1 MVGSSWFA
9 SFFLLGEAAPEGD
22 LMQMIGPMLPFLVIG
37 VLFWVLMIRPESKKT
52 ADLNKMREGLKK
64 NDRILTIGGIFG
76 TVVNVQK
83 DAKDITIRVDDN
95 TRIRVLRSSIAL
107 VLGEGEEGD
116 AAKTTEPQ

>member
-9 SFFLLGEAAPEGD
+9 SFLVLGQAAAEPD
-22 LMQMIGPMLPFLVIG
+22 MMQMVVQFAPFIIIGG
-37 VLFWVLMIRPESKKT
+37 LFWMLLIRPESKKT
-52 ADLNKMREGLKK
+52 ADLNKMREALNK

-116 AAKTTEPQ
+116 AAKASEPQ

>member
-1 MVGSSWFA
+1 MVGSSWFI
-9 SFFLLGEAAPEGD
+9 SFSVLAQAAAEPD
-22 LMQMIGPMLPFLVIG
+22 MMQMVVQFAPFIIIGG
-37 VLFWVLMIRPESKKT
+37 LFWMLLIRPESKKT

-83 DAKDITIRVDDN
+83 DAKEITIRVDEN
-95 TRIRVLRSSIAL
+95 TRLRVLRSSIAL

-116 AAKTTEPQ
+116 AAKASEP